1 MNEVNK
7 EEVEDNE
14 NNEENEDDQSDDD
27 VEEGSQ
33 KFVEEIELDESEEDI
48 FESEESD
55 EIMADL
61 EESYDEE
68 NEIEEVD
75 ENESELE
82 EIDNGEIDL
91 EDNAIQEEPVEL
103 SKEELEAQLKVFNR
117 NLIEASLYASGKPLD
132 VEELSTKLEIPKKEA
147 EELIQELA
155 LDYLDRPTA
164 LIINQVGEKYQM
176 ALRTEY
182 VERVAKFSGG
192 GGIAE
197 RYLRTLTVIALKQPI
212 LKSLVIKLR
221 GTGAYEHIK
230 YLIDNDLVSAIKKG
244 RSDELS
250 TTDKYSEMFGLP
262 KSKEELK
269 KVMIEQLGV
278 GLGSEPNRNEP

>member
-14 NNEENEDDQSDDD
+14 NNDENEYDQSDDD
-27 VEEGSQ
+27 VDEGLQKRAEE
-33 KFVEEIELDESEEDI
+33 VESEESEESM
-48 FESEESD
+48 FESEESN
-55 EIMADL
+55 EIVTDL
-61 EESYDEE
+61 EESYDDESE
-68 NEIEEVD
+68 FEEVD

-82 EIDNGEIDL
+82 EMDNDEIDL
-91 EDNAIQEEPVEL
+91 EDTSIQGEPVEL
-103 SKEELEAQLKVFNR
+103 SKEEFEAQLKMFNR

-230 YLIDNDLVSAIKKG
+230 YLVDNDLVSAVKKG

-262 KSKEELK
+262 KNKEELK
-269 KVMIEQLGV
+269 KVMIEQLG
-278 GLGSEPNRNEP
+278 LGSEPNRNEP

>member
-14 NNEENEDDQSDDD
+14 NTDENEYDQSDDD
-27 VEEGSQ
+27 VDEGSQ
-33 KFVEEIELDESEEDI
+33 KLAKEV
-48 FESEESD
+48 ESEESD
-55 EIMADL
+55 EDIIESEESEEMIADL
-61 EESYDEE
+61 EESYDDESE
-68 NEIEEVD
+68 FEEVD

-82 EIDNGEIDL
+82 EMDNDEIDL
-91 EDNAIQEEPVEL
+91 EDTSIQGEPVEL
-103 SKEELEAQLKVFNR
+103 SKEELEAQLKMFNR

-132 VEELSTKLEIPKKEA
+132 VEELSTKLEIPKKQV
-147 EELIQELA
+147 EELIQEVA

-230 YLIDNDLVSAIKKG
+230 YLVDNDLVSAVKKG

-262 KSKEELK
+262 KNREELK
-269 KVMIEQLGV
+269 KVMIEQLG
-278 GLGSEPNRNEP
+278 LGSEPNRNEP

>member
-7 EEVEDNE
+7 EDVEDIE
-14 NNEENEDDQSDDD
+14 NNEENEYDQSDDD
-27 VEEGSQ
+27 IDEGSQ
-33 KFVEEIELDESEEDI
+33 KLAEEV
-48 FESEESD
+48 ESEESD
-55 EIMADL
+55 EDIIESEESEEMVADL
-61 EESYDEE
+61 EESYDDASEF
-68 NEIEEVD
+68 EEVD

-82 EIDNGEIDL
+82 EIDNDEIDL
-91 EDNAIQEEPVEL
+91 EDSSIQEEPVEL
-103 SKEELEAQLKVFNR
+103 SKEELEGQIKMFNR

-132 VEELSTKLEIPKKEA
+132 VEELSTKLEIPKKQV
-147 EELIQELA
+147 EELIQEVA

-221 GTGAYEHIK
+221 GTGAYEHVK
-230 YLIDNDLVSAIKKG
+230 YLIDNDLVSAVKKG

-262 KSKEELK
+262 KNREELK
-269 KVMIEQLGV
+269 KVMIEQLG
-278 GLGSEPNRNEP
+278 LGSEPNRNEP

>member
-14 NNEENEDDQSDDD
+14 NNEENEYDQSDDD
-27 VEEGSQ
+27 IDEGSQ
-33 KFVEEIELDESEEDI
+33 KLAEEV
-48 FESEESD
+48 ESEESD
-55 EIMADL
+55 EDIIESEESEEMVADL
-61 EESYDEE
+61 EESYDDASEF
-68 NEIEEVD
+68 EEVD

-82 EIDNGEIDL
+82 EIDNDEIDL
-91 EDNAIQEEPVEL
+91 EDSSIQEEPVEL
-103 SKEELEAQLKVFNR
+103 SKEELEGQIKMFNR

-132 VEELSTKLEIPKKEA
+132 VEELSTKLEIPKKQV
-147 EELIQELA
+147 EELIQEVA

-221 GTGAYEHIK
+221 GTGAYEHVK
-230 YLIDNDLVSAIKKG
+230 YLIDNDLVSAVKKG

-262 KSKEELK
+262 KNREELK
-269 KVMIEQLGV
+269 KVMIEQLG
-278 GLGSEPNRNEP
+278 LGSEPNRNEP

>member
-7 EEVEDNE
+7 EDVEDNE
-14 NNEENEDDQSDDD
+14 NNEENEYDQSDDD
-27 VEEGSQ
+27 IDEGSQ
-33 KFVEEIELDESEEDI
+33 KLAEEV
-48 FESEESD
+48 ESEESD
-55 EIMADL
+55 EDIIESEESEEMIADL
-61 EESYDEE
+61 EESYDDVSEF
-68 NEIEEVD
+68 EEVD

-82 EIDNGEIDL
+82 EIDNDEIDL
-91 EDNAIQEEPVEL
+91 EDSSIQEEPVEL
-103 SKEELEAQLKVFNR
+103 SKEELEGQIKMFNR

-132 VEELSTKLEIPKKEA
+132 VEELSTKLEIPKKQV
-147 EELIQELA
+147 EELIQEVA

-230 YLIDNDLVSAIKKG
+230 YLVDNDLVSAVKKG

-262 KSKEELK
+262 KNKEELK
-269 KVMIEQLGV
+269 KVMIEQLGI
-278 GLGSEPNRNEP
+278 GSEPNRNEP

>member
-7 EEVEDNE
+7 EEVEDNSH
-14 NNEENEDDQSDDD
+14 NEENEYDQSDDD
-27 VEEGSQ
+27 VDEGSQ
-33 KFVEEIELDESEEDI
+33 KLAKEV
-48 FESEESD
+48 ESEESD
-55 EIMADL
+55 EDMLDSEESEEIITNL
-61 EESYDEE
+61 EESYDDESE
-68 NEIEEVD
+68 FEEVD

-82 EIDNGEIDL
+82 EMINDEIDL
-91 EDNAIQEEPVEL
+91 EDSSIQEEPIEL
-103 SKEELEAQLKVFNR
+103 SKEELEAQLKMFNR

-132 VEELSTKLEIPKKEA
+132 VEELSTKLEIPKKQV
-147 EELIQELA
+147 EELIQEVA

-230 YLIDNDLVSAIKKG
+230 YLVDNDLVSAVKKG

-262 KSKEELK
+262 KNKEELK
-269 KVMIEQLGV
+269 KVMIEQLGI
-278 GLGSEPNRNEP
+278 GSEPNRNEP